1 MDDETK
7 EILIDVIN
15 YYNTM
20 GTESDPGI
28 HTFEHIAQRASK
40 VLENHAKEI
49 RENNDINSSDV
60 DPFSTTDEFPM
71 YKLEDE
77 W

>member
-1 MDDETK
+1 MNEQTK
-7 EILIDVIN
+7 EILIDLIN

-28 HTFEHIAQRASK
+28 HTFEHIVQRASRALATHVDTTRK
-40 VLENHAKEI
+40 GK
-49 RENNDINSSDV
+49 SSGDV
-60 DPFSTTDEFPM
+60 DPFGTTAEFPA